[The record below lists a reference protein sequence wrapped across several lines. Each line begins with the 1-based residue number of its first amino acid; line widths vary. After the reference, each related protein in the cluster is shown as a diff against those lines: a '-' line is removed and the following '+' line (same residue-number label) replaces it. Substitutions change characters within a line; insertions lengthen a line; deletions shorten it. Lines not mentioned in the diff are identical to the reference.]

1 MRRWKLSPTDLES
14 LTRWEDYSRAKDEM
28 FVHTDLPGNH
38 WRVVEA
44 EDKKRA
50 RLNMIADLLAS
61 VPYEK
66 VQRSHL
72 KLPKRPAST
81 GYRRTERD
89 LQHYVDDIAATL
101 ERSGERPEKYVDP
114 EDTDLPT
121 PDEPEAVVA
130 PKPVVRRTRARTTRQ
145 VPQPSDEDPVS
156 LP

>member
-1 MRRWKLSPTDLES
+1 
-14 LTRWEDYSRAKDEM
+14 
-28 FVHTDLPGNH
+28 VHTDLPGNH

-66 VQRSHL
+66 IKRPEL

-81 GYRRTERD
+81 GYRRTERE
-89 LQHYVDDIAATL
+89 LQRYVDDFEATL

-114 EDTDLPT
+114 EDADLPT
-121 PDEPEAVVA
+121 PDEPAAVVA
-130 PKPVVRRTRARTTRQ
+130 PKPAVSRTRAQ
-145 VPQPSDEDPVS
+145 SVPRPVPPPSEEKAVS
-156 LP
+156 EP